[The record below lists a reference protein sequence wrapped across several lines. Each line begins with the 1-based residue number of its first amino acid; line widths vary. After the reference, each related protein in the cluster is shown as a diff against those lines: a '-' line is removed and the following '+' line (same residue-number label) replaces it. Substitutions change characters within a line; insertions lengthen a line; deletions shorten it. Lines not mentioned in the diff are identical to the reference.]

1 MCVDL
6 LVSAE
11 WAELRGTGR
20 VGQPRASHQD
30 LGYFRLG
37 FNAVQMTL
45 GTVAEFAG
53 ALITP

>member
-1 MCVDL
+1 MDL